1 MQELQIKEKLKSA
14 IQIYQKTRD
23 KRAGE
28 VVTHLTNLLS
38 TYNSRKSLLSYAKH
52 MYPGYKD
59 PAHIQ
64 LIAKNLEKLESGEI
78 KRLAVFMPPRH
89 GKSMLCSE
97 FFPAWYLGNNPNEFV
112 IQSTYAQELADDF
125 GRKVRN
131 QLQSPDFNNVFQ
143 NVALRSDS
151 TSAKRF
157 HTMQGGTYTAVG
169 AGGAITGRGAHLL
182 IINDPIKGRED
193 AESQVQRRNLIEW
206 YKSVAFTRLM
216 PGGKV
221 IIIQTRWHEED
232 LAGFVLENEPG
243 QWKVLDLPAIND
255 NGDALWPE
263 PYPLE
268 KLKKIQAT
276 VGERVWQS
284 LYQQKPSAEQG
295 QILKRDWWQIWD
307 KKRFPGCHTIIQSW
321 DTAFSAKQSADYS
334 ARTTWGVFTHI
345 DEEGRD
351 QACIILLEAWRN
363 RVEYPELRKEA
374 QQSFFDWKPDVVLV
388 EKRAS

>member
-38 TYNSRKSLLSYAKH
+38 TYKARKSLLSYAKH

-131 QLQSPDFNNVFQ
+131 QVQSD
-143 NVALRSDS
+143 
-151 TSAKRF
+151 
-157 HTMQGGTYTAVG
+157 
-169 AGGAITGRGAHLL
+169 
-182 IINDPIKGRED
+182 
-193 AESQVQRRNLIEW
+193 
-206 YKSVAFTRLM
+206 
-216 PGGKV
+216 
-221 IIIQTRWHEED
+221 
-232 LAGFVLENEPG
+232 
-243 QWKVLDLPAIND
+243 
-255 NGDALWPE
+255 
-263 PYPLE
+263 
-268 KLKKIQAT
+268 
-276 VGERVWQS
+276 
-284 LYQQKPSAEQG
+284 
-295 QILKRDWWQIWD
+295 
-307 KKRFPGCHTIIQSW
+307 
-321 DTAFSAKQSADYS
+321 
-334 ARTTWGVFTHI
+334 
-345 DEEGRD
+345 
-351 QACIILLEAWRN
+351 
-363 RVEYPELRKEA
+363 
-374 QQSFFDWKPDVVLV
+374 
-388 EKRAS
+388 